1 MTGDTRQGTGAGG
14 RVTIA
19 LRVALDARYLD
30 RLRREVPDADVLVR
44 ATPEAWPETLSRADA
59 LVVGASV
66 TAEDLAAAPRLRWVQ
81 ATIAGVE
88 GFPIPALRDQGIALT
103 NFSGVAAPAIAEHV
117 LALMLAFARGLPAL
131 QRRQA
136 AGAWCDNH
144 VEAPPTVELGE
155 QTLGIVGLGDIGAE
169 LAWRARALGMR
180 VLATNRDP
188 IATPPGVER
197 VLPSE
202 GLPEVLAAS
211 DHVALCLP
219 LTRATEHLIGREQL
233 ATMKRSAYLY
243 NVGRGELIDQDALVA
258 ALRDGTIAG
267 AGLDVATPE
276 PLPADSPLWALP
288 TVVITGHTA
297 GQTPLYWERGIALLI
312 DNVRRFLA
320 GEELRNVVDTGA
332 GY

>member
-1 MTGDTRQGTGAGG
+1 MSATPTPTPTL
-14 RVTIA
+14 V
-19 LRVALDARYLD
+19 LRVDLDDRYLD
-30 RLRREVPDADVLVR
+30 RLRQGFPEADIRVCT
-44 ATPEAWPETLSRADA
+44 TPEALRAALGDADA
-59 LVVGASV
+59 VIGGPALTAEEV
-66 TAEDLAAAPRLRWVQ
+66 TAAPKLRWVQ

-88 GFPIPALRDQGIALT
+88 GFPLPALAAREIALT
-103 NFSGVAAPAIAEHV
+103 NFSGIAAPSIAEHV

-131 QRRQA
+131 LRRQDRRE
-136 AGAWCDNH
+136 WDDNH
-144 VEAPPTVELGE
+144 ADAPPTFELAG
-155 QTLGIVGLGDIGAE
+155 QTLGVVGLGDIGEE
-169 LAWRARALGMR
+169 LARRAHALGLH
-180 VLATNRDP
+180 VLAVDRDAAGGDVP
-188 IATPPGVER
+188 AYIETLWPNER
-197 VLPSE
+197 LPD
-202 GLPEVLAAS
+202 LLTDA

-219 LTRATEHLIGREQL
+219 LTSATEHLIGRDEF
-233 ATMKRSAYLY
+233 ARMGPAAYLY
-243 NVGRGELIDQDALVA
+243 NVGRGELVDQDALVA

-312 DNVRRFLA
+312 DNARRFLA

>member
-1 MTGDTRQGTGAGG
+1 MIGDRSQGTGAGG
-14 RVTIA
+14 RIMIA
-19 LRVALDARYLD
+19 LRVAPDARYLD
-30 RLRREVPDADVLVR
+30 QLRREVPDADFLVP
-44 ATPEAWPETLSRADA
+44 ATSEAWSETLSRADA

-66 TAEDLAAAPRLRWVQ
+66 TAEDLAAAPQLRWIQ

-88 GFPIPALRDQGIALT
+88 GFPFPALAARGIALT

-117 LALMLAFARGLPAL
+117 LALMLAFARGLPVL
-131 QRRQA
+131 QRRQIE
-136 AGAWCDNH
+136 GAWFDNH
-144 VEAPPTVELGE
+144 AEAPPTVELGG
-155 QTLGIVGLGDIGAE
+155 QTLGVVGLGDIGEE
-169 LAWRARALGMR
+169 LAWRAGALGMR

-188 IATPPGVER
+188 IAAPPGVER

-202 GLPEVLAAS
+202 ALPEMLAAS

-219 LTRATEHLIGREQL
+219 LTRVTEHLIGREQL
-233 ATMKRSAYLY
+233 TTMKHSAYLY
-243 NVGRGELIDQDALVA
+243 NVGRGELIDQDALVT
-258 ALRDGTIAG
+258 ALREGTIAG

-276 PLPADSPLWALP
+276 PLPPDSPLWALP

-320 GEELRNVVDTGA
+320 GEELRNTVDTGV